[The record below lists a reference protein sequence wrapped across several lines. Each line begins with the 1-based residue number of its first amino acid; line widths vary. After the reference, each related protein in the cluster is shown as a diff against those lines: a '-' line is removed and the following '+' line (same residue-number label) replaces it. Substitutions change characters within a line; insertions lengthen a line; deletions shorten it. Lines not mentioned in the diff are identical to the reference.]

1 MKKFSL
7 ILMAVLALG
16 FTACDDYEEPNPAAQ
31 SNPQEAIFSTEGIT
45 ITPSDESA
53 SAFDLK
59 DLADSSKNVAIYNV
73 VAENIPDGYELA
85 GEWQVSTD
93 QNFSRYAT
101 LDATTVDGQIVADPQ
116 ALQDV
121 YYANV
126 SKSPKQKDIYVRLA
140 LYAVNGTSKA
150 RIGGPDV
157 FFGGN
162 KISVIPM
169 PSSLVIED
177 NYYLLGSI
185 NGWSVATAVKFEHSG
200 ESGYDNPVFTLKV
213 DISADEAAAGWWW
226 KIVPQSV
233 YELGDWG
240 SGANSQYGVAENG
253 SEDLEGMLIAHDGA
267 TEPGAGCIK
276 QDGQWLITINLEEG
290 TYSFTS
296 AVDYLYTP
304 GNSNGWSHLASQM
317 LYTSNYADYQG
328 YAHLNGDF
336 KFTNAP
342 DWNHVNYGSAG
353 EGLLTTD
360 GSAGNIS
367 APADGLYWCQ
377 VNTAA
382 LTYSITQVT
391 TYGVIGGF
399 NSWGAQENLTPSADF
414 LTWTGTVTIGAG
426 DEWKFRANDNWDINL
441 GGSLDNLTPGGDNIK
456 TTEAGTY
463 KITLDLSTLPYKAT
477 ISKQ

>member
-1 MKKFSL
+1 
-7 ILMAVLALG
+7 
-16 FTACDDYEEPNPAAQ
+16 
-31 SNPQEAIFSTEGIT
+31 
-45 ITPSDESA
+45 
-53 SAFDLK
+53 
-59 DLADSSKNVAIYNV
+59 
-73 VAENIPDGYELA
+73 
-85 GEWQVSTD
+85 
-93 QNFSRYAT
+93 
-101 LDATTVDGQIVADPQ
+101 
-116 ALQDV
+116 
-121 YYANV
+121 
-126 SKSPKQKDIYVRLA
+126 
-140 LYAVNGTSKA
+140 
-150 RIGGPDV
+150 
-157 FFGGN
+157 
-162 KISVIPM
+162 
-169 PSSLVIED
+169 
-177 NYYLLGSI
+177 
-185 NGWSVATAVKFEHSG
+185 
-200 ESGYDNPVFTLKV
+200 
-213 DISADEAAAGWWW
+213 
-226 KIVPQSV
+226 
-233 YELGDWG
+233 
-240 SGANSQYGVAENG
+240 
-253 SEDLEGMLIAHDGA
+253 
-267 TEPGAGCIK
+267 
-276 QDGQWLITINLEEG
+276 
-290 TYSFTS
+290 
-296 AVDYLYTP
+296 
-304 GNSNGWSHLASQM
+304 M

>member
-7 ILMAVLALG
+7 MIMAVLALG

-31 SNPQEAIFSTEGIT
+31 TNPQEAIFSAEGIT
-45 ITPSDESA
+45 LTPAEQA
-53 SAFDLK
+53 AAVYDLQAL
-59 DLADSSKNVAIYNV
+59 DAENQNVVIYDI
-73 VAENIPDGYELA
+73 VAENVPDGYELS
-85 GEWQVSTD
+85 GEWQVSSD
-93 QNFSRYAT
+93 DSFSRYAT
-101 LDATTVDGQIVADPQ
+101 IDASNVEDQLVADPQ
-116 ALQDV
+116 ALQEV

-150 RIGGPDV
+150 RIGGPDTY
-157 FFGGN
+157 FGAT
-162 KISVIPM
+162 KISVIPF

-177 NYYLLGSI
+177 NYYLLGTI
-185 NGWSVATAVKFEHSG
+185 NNWSVATAVKFEHSG
-200 ESGYDNPVFTLKV
+200 ASGYDNPVFTLKV
-213 DISADEAAAGWWW
+213 DISAEDAAAGWWW

-267 TEPGAGCIK
+267 NEPGAGCIK
-276 QDGQWLITINLEEG
+276 QDGQWLLTINLEEG
-290 TYSFTS
+290 TYAFTS
-296 AVDYLYTP
+296 AVEYLYTP
-304 GNSNGWSHLASQM
+304 GNSNGWSHDSSQK
-317 LYTSNYADYQG
+317 LFTSNYADYQG

-336 KFTNAP
+336 KFTNAA

-353 EGLLTTD
+353 EGLLSTD
-360 GSAGNIS
+360 PTAGNIS
-367 APADGLYWCQ
+367 SPADALYWCQ

-382 LTYSITQVT
+382 LTYSITQIT
-391 TYGVIGGF
+391 SYGVIGGF
-399 NSWGAQENLTPSADF
+399 NSWGAQENLTPSADY

-463 KITLDLSTLPYKAT
+463 KITLDLSSLPYKAT
-477 ISKQ
+477 VVKQ